1 MAFVNYRCV
10 VCDVLLIVNKV
21 FAIIIEFLNIL
32 QTFVS

>member
-10 VCDVLLIVNKV
+10 ACDVLLIINKV

-32 QTFVS
+32 HAFVS